1 MAYILVIN
9 PGSTSTKIAIF
20 NDACLVF
27 EKKVYHSLEKIL
39 SYPDIISQLD
49 FRKDGII
56 EIINDNGFNL
66 KDLHAVCGRGGMLK
80 PIKSGTYLINQ
91 SMVEDLKKARY
102 GEHASNLGSLIA
114 FEIALDLNIP
124 AYTVDPVSVDEM
136 ESIARI
142 SGMPLIIRQSFF
154 HALNHKA
161 VAKTVAKRF
170 NKNYEDMNLIIAHLG
185 GGISIAAHHYG
196 RVVDVNES
204 LEGDGPM
211 TPERSGDVPLG
222 QLYKMCFSGKYT
234 INEIRRMNHGQ
245 GGLAAYLGT
254 NNADEIVRRINNGDE
269 YAKLIYDAMIYQIA
283 KEIGAY
289 ATVLYGEVDF
299 IVLTGGLAYDDYL
312 VNNLIKRIIFIAEVL
327 RYPGENEML
336 SLANGALQVI
346 TNHEKALIY

>member
-1 MAYILVIN
+1 MEILN
-9 PGSTSTKIAIF
+9 ES
-20 NDACLVF
+20 N
-27 EKKVYHSLEKIL
+27 
-39 SYPDIISQLD
+39 
-49 FRKDGII
+49 
-56 EIINDNGFNL
+56 FNL
-66 KDLHAVCGRGGMLK
+66 KDLNAVCGRGGMLK

-91 SMVEDLKKARY
+91 AIIDDLKQAKY
-102 GEHASNLGSLIA
+102 GEHASNLGSIIA
-114 FEIALDLNIP
+114 FEIASKLNIP
-124 AYTVDPVSVDEM
+124 AYTVDPVSIDEM
-136 ESIARI
+136 EPIARI

-161 VAKTVAKRF
+161 VAKKVSKQF
-170 NKNYEDMNLIIAHLG
+170 NKKYEEMNLIIAHLG
-185 GGISIAAHHYG
+185 GGISIAAHHHG
-196 RVVDVNES
+196 RVIDVNES

-289 ATVLYGEVDF
+289 ATVLCGEIDF

-312 VNNLIKRIIFIAEVL
+312 VSNLIKRISFIAEVL

-336 SLANGALQVI
+336 SLVNGALQVLK
-346 TNHEKALIY
+346 NHEKALIY